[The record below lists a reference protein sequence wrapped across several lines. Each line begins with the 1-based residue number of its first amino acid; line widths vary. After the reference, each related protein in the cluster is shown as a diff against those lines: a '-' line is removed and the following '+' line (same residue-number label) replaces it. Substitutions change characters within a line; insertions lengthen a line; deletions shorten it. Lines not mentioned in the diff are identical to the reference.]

1 MFSKN
6 HQKNMKNHQKKH
18 TIKTI
23 KKNIK
28 NHQKTQHKKPAPRPM
43 PLDPH
48 VSRATEPWKSGLRH
62 PSRHG
67 RESSIFEENS
77 HAQDPIVIYEHQ

>member
-1 MFSKN
+1 
-6 HQKNMKNHQKKH
+6 
-18 TIKTI
+18 
-23 KKNIK
+23 
-28 NHQKTQHKKPAPRPM
+28 M

-67 RESSIFEENS
+67 RESSIFEENN
-77 HAQDPIVIYEHQ
+77 HGQDPIVIYIYSYSYIVNLSELYSELYIYIFV